1 MVIGCGELIGKAMDQ
16 PAGSVVVKGTECLWP
31 AAWPSRGPRH
41 VRKYRST
48 ESNRNEFLFVKS
60 YKMILYK
67 NKVCRELWLNN
78 TNDRDRSEKSELP
91 KKGPPYWTRW

>member
-1 MVIGCGELIGKAMDQ
+1 MVVRRWGWSSSHPGCL
-16 PAGSVVVKGTECLWP
+16 CL
-31 AAWPSRGPRH
+31 AAWPVVVPGR

-78 TNDRDRSEKSELP
+78 TNDQDRSEKSELP
-91 KKGPPYWTRW
+91 KKGTAYCIRW